1 MIKMRLRTKLLSSLL
16 LVTLGLTSAS
26 LLVAR
31 RVMEKQVRQE
41 ISQDLHNSLSTFQ
54 NLERQR
60 ELGLNR
66 TAQLMADMP
75 NLRALMTTADA
86 ATIQDGSQDLRK
98 LAGADLLVLGDP
110 ENKIVALHTAGP
122 GMTREQVQESLRRSQ
137 NEAQTDHWWY
147 GSNHLYEVSIQPI

>member
-98 LAGADLLVLGDP
+98 LAGADLLRS
-110 ENKIVALHTAGP
+110 E
-122 GMTREQVQESLRRSQ
+122 ERRVGK
-137 NEAQTDHWWY
+137 ERK
-147 GSNHLYEVSIQPI
+147 